1 MNEDLA
7 RRQLRENANSLTW
20 LLGHIASTR
29 FDLLGLTG
37 VKTASPWGDLFDT
50 AINKTDQ
57 SKYPKLGEIKS
68 VWEELTA
75 KLMEKLPKVDKARL
89 EQPVCGSH
97 PQARSPRTARCRART
112 QSPARS
118 RQSRVSR
125 VPAALPRGGGRLSC
139 PATARRPSEL
149 RARASPCVRRRIRRR
164 AERSRPSLTTDY
176 SGMGT
181 EKSTNMPTVTKA
193 ILWSRIFFQKK
204 SKKKGCTTLKT
215 TSWKSRF
222 WND

>member
-1 MNEDLA
+1 MHVAIKPISEILQVNNYMYGLSFEGMNEDLA

-89 EQPVCGSH
+89 EQPISFKL
-97 PQARSPRTARCRART
+97 PT
-112 QSPARS
+112 QEQNVPSAPAFLAMHESYHIGQISTQR
-118 RQSRVSR
+118 RMLGIDNLFDL
-125 VPAALPRGGGRLSC
+125 AAAKRK
-139 PATARRPSEL
+139 T
-149 RARASPCVRRRIRRR
+149 V
-164 AERSRPSLTTDY
+164 
-176 SGMGT
+176 
-181 EKSTNMPTVTKA
+181 EK
-193 ILWSRIFFQKK
+193 
-204 SKKKGCTTLKT
+204 
-215 TSWKSRF
+215 
-222 WND
+222 